1 MIDVENELFKL
12 YQEVSRVKKFKYFY
26 IDSPFLKEEEEKVQK
41 NRIFVVLICK
51 LIFYLIAL
59 ILCVFVLYHYL
70 QGKTFLIGL
79 VASSVVCLIIAFFSI
94 RKALT
99 KFASLSGYSKIYLL
113 RRAKIYEAFKEHLET
128 RKFNINQIEKYLLPY
143 LKSSN
148 EDRQAGSV
156 TTFLKII
163 IPTIF
168 VSMITSFFTL
178 IINSAV
184 EETYFRQEEFNQAMW
199 LWVILGISTIVLG
212 SMVFTTIH
220 SFHNKSSY
228 NKNYKL
234 LETLFYNYLLE
245 KGKRSIKKPKRRS

>member
-12 YQEVSRVKKFKYFY
+12 YEEVSRVKKFKYFY
-26 IDSPFLKEEEEKVQK
+26 IDSPFLKEEEKVRKK
-41 NRIFVVLICK
+41 NRIYVVLICK
-51 LIFYLIAL
+51 LIIYLIAV
-59 ILCVFVLYHYL
+59 ILCGAILYHYI
-70 QGKTFLIGL
+70 QGKMFLIGFGT
-79 VASSVVCLIIAFFSI
+79 SSLLSLIIPLKSV

-99 KFASLSGYSKIYLL
+99 KFAMLSGYSEIYLL
-113 RRAKIYEAFKEHLET
+113 RRAKIYEAFKKHLET
-128 RKFNINQIEKYLLPY
+128 RKFTVNQIEKYLLPY
-143 LKSSN
+143 LKSNN

-168 VSMITSFFTL
+168 VSVITSFFTL

-184 EETYFRQEEFNQAMW
+184 EETNFKQEEFNQAMW
-199 LWVILGISTIVLG
+199 LWLLLGFITIVLG

-220 SFHNKSSY
+220 FFHNKSSY

-234 LETLFYNYLLE
+234 METLFYNYLLE
-245 KGKRSIKKPKRRS
+245 KGKRYIKKPKRKS

>member
-1 MIDVENELFKL
+1 MIDVENELFEL

-51 LIFYLIAL
+51 LIFYLITL

-70 QGKTFLIGL
+70 QGKMFLIGL
-79 VASSVVCLIIAFFSI
+79 VASSSVCLIIAIFSVT
-94 RKALT
+94 KALT
-99 KFASLSGYSKIYLL
+99 KFAILSGYSDIYFLK
-113 RRAKIYEAFKEHLET
+113 RAEIYEAFKKYLET
-128 RKFNINQIEKYLLPY
+128 RKFTVNQIEKYLLPY
-143 LKSSN
+143 LKSNN
-148 EDRQAGSV
+148 EDRQSGSV

-168 VSMITSFFTL
+168 VSVITSCFTL

-184 EETYFRQEEFNQAMW
+184 EEGNLKQEELDQALYVW
-199 LWVILGISTIVLG
+199 LGLGFVTVILGA
-212 SMVFTTIH
+212 MVFTTIH
-220 SFHNKSSY
+220 FFQNKSSY

-234 LETLFYNYLLE
+234 METLFYNYLLE
-245 KGKRSIKKPKRRS
+245 KGKRSIKKPKRKS